1 MPCATGCA
9 PTERTFGALLNVH
22 AKAGDVEAATRIFK
36 SMEVRFVFCF
46 DLPRWAVMRCD
57 ALPPTCPP
65 SLHRPAQA
73 AGIAPNVRTYTCL
86 MDACTNLATPASLR
100 LVSSLLRDMRAEGL
114 APTGITY
121 GCMLVACEKQGDV
134 DSAFQLYRQA
144 CEEVRSYLAR

>member
-1 MPCATGCA
+1 
-9 PTERTFGALLNVH
+9 
-22 AKAGDVEAATRIFK
+22 
-36 SMEVRFVFCF
+36 
-46 DLPRWAVMRCD
+46 
-57 ALPPTCPP
+57 
-65 SLHRPAQA
+65 
-73 AGIAPNVRTYTCL
+73 